1 MTYGEESGI
10 IAVKQ
15 REQSPQVMDGI
26 QRGATMDD
34 IFFED
39 LDKELDAWN
48 ANRPTERGVKVYR
61 GSNTVSEHYRGSFI
75 GFLIMC
81 VVFGGFIVLA
91 ILKSGETLT
100 DNLKYVI
107 LVVLVFGIPAVFD
120 LIQYIHYRNVELTDV
135 QFVVPKI
142 AGSTARGEHWL
153 TFNVIQNGV
162 TQEVTTHII
171 FRGDVVDYVDKQQE
185 VGYDPIRGRWVII

>member
-1 MTYGEESGI
+1 MTSSEKSGI

-26 QRGATMDD
+26 QRGTTMDD

-61 GSNTVSEHYRGSFI
+61 GSNTVSEHYRVSFI
-75 GFLIMC
+75 GFLIMG
-81 VVFGGFIVLA
+81 VVLGGITVMA
-91 ILKSGETLT
+91 ILESSKDPSTKLGAAFLIISMFVGI
-100 DNLKYVI
+100 VI
-107 LVVLVFGIPAVFD
+107 FD

-142 AGSTARGEHWL
+142 AESTARGEHSL
-153 TFNVIQNGV
+153 GFTVVQDGV
-162 TQEVTTHII
+162 TQEVTTHMI
-171 FRGDVVDYVDKQQE
+171 FRGDVANYLDKQQE

>member
-1 MTYGEESGI
+1 MTSSKESGI

-26 QRGATMDD
+26 QRGTTMDD

-61 GSNTVSEHYRGSFI
+61 GSNTVSEHYRVSFI
-75 GFLIMC
+75 GFLIIG
-81 VVFGGFIVLA
+81 VVLGGITVMA
-91 ILKSGETLT
+91 ILESSKDPSTKLGAAFLIISMFVG
-100 DNLKYVI
+100 LMI
-107 LVVLVFGIPAVFD
+107 FD

-142 AGSTARGEHWL
+142 AGSTAGGVHSL
-153 TFNVIQNGV
+153 GFTVVQDGV
-162 TQEVTTHII
+162 TQEVTTHMI
-171 FRGDVVDYVDKQQE
+171 FRGDVADYLDKQQE